1 MLIEILQWIS
11 VYLMIGVV
19 FTFCVDMMTQFLHR
33 QSKVQYQAPSMDE
46 WGVIERLI
54 CIALWPIGLY
64 VFIRG
69 LLTPRDDD

>member
-19 FTFCVDMMTQFLHR
+19 FTFGVDMMTQFLHR
-33 QSKVQYQAPSMDE
+33 QSKVHYQAPSMDE

-69 LLTPRDDD
+69 LITPRDDD